1 MLEEKLLEK
10 NLVPDLL
17 IRFKIRRL
25 LGKRIQEIEALDQRK
40 LIQEMVSAP
49 IALSVD
55 AANQQHYEVPALF
68 FTHCLGP
75 RMKYSCAFYENE
87 SDSLKTAEEA
97 MLALTCKRAEIVD
110 GQKILE
116 LGCGWGSLT
125 LWMAEHFP
133 KSKVTGVS
141 NSASQKE
148 FILNRAKEKGLTNI
162 EIITQD
168 MNIFKPTGTFDRVIS
183 IEMFEHMRNIP
194 KLLKNI
200 SDWLSPEG
208 KLFVHIFTHKDKTY
222 FFEDK
227 DESDWMSRYFFT
239 GGMMPSHQLYQGFN
253 QHLSV
258 EQSWIVPGTH
268 YSKTA
273 EHWLENMDENRKTVF
288 PILQSVYGNVQAR
301 LWWARWRVFFMACSE
316 LWRYKNGTEWFV
328 SHYLFKKNQMA
339 RNT

>member
-1 MLEEKLLEK
+1 MFEEKLLER
-10 NLVPDLL
+10 NLVPDPL
-17 IRFKIRRL
+17 IRFEIRRL
-25 LGKRIQEIEALDQRK
+25 LNKRIKEIEFLDQKK
-40 LIQEMVSAP
+40 LIQEMTASP

-55 AANQQHYEVPALF
+55 EANQQHYEVPALF

-75 RMKYSCAFYENE
+75 RMKYSCAFYESD
-87 SDSLKTAEEA
+87 SDSLQKAEET

-110 GQKILE
+110 GQRILE

-125 LWMAEHFP
+125 LWMAEQNP
-133 KSKVTGVS
+133 KSQITGVS
-141 NSASQKE
+141 NSSSQRE
-148 FILNRAKEKGLTNI
+148 FILKRAKEKGLKNV

-168 MNIFKPTGTFDRVIS
+168 MNTFQPSGLFDRVIS

-194 KLLKNI
+194 KLLERI
-200 SDWLSPEG
+200 STWIVPDG

-222 FFEDK
+222 FFEDR

-239 GGMMPSHQLYQGFN
+239 GGMMPSHDLYQNFN
-253 QHLSV
+253 QYLSV

-273 EHWLENMDENRKTVF
+273 EHWLENMDQNQKNAF
-288 PILQSVYGNVQAR
+288 PVIQSVYGESPAR

-328 SHYLFKKNQMA
+328 SHYLFKKNQDT
-339 RNT
+339 RIT